1 MLRVGEKP
9 MILIA
14 ESVNETKIK
23 KIDFEEQRKRVS
35 GERISELENKKAL

>member
-14 ESVNETKIK
+14 ESVNDTKIK
-23 KIDFEEQRKRVS
+23 KIDFEEQRKKVS
-35 GERISELENKKAL
+35 GVRISEMENIKAL